1 MGNSIRTNV
10 QPSRLENGVK
20 LPVYDIINC
29 GPRNRFGANGKLVHN
44 CNWLNFKR
52 GSPIRRAIKAPTG
65 FYLAPVDSSQLECR
79 IAHYLAG
86 GADEPV
92 VRDFRAGKDPY
103 VGVASHFYQEEIY
116 KAEVGD
122 PRYDEMTAKR
132 GMGKQGRLMCAFGA
146 SGKQFK
152 ATAASGT
159 YGPRVDMTL
168 DEADKFVALYRQDNP
183 SICARGTG
191 YWAQC
196 ERMLARLAGGDPI
209 DYGPVHI
216 ENHRIY
222 LQGRPMIYD
231 TIEYHTPQS
240 DEENPRRGW
249 RVKKRDGWR
258 FIWGSK
264 LLQNLCEGIETVI
277 ISQAMTR
284 IKKKYGI
291 RTLNWPYDE
300 LLLLIPRNGREEEM
314 LALCKAEMV
323 VEPSWL
329 PGLPLACDGSLSDR
343 YEK

>member
-1 MGNSIRTNV
+1 M
-10 QPSRLENGVK
+10 
-20 LPVYDIINC
+20 
-29 GPRNRFGANGKLVHN
+29 NRWFGISEAVRILR
-44 CNWLNFKR
+44 WLWRHIFTRKKFTR
-52 GSPIRRAIKAPTG
+52 PKSAIRRTTK
-65 FYLAPVDSSQLECR
+65 
-79 IAHYLAG
+79 
-86 GADEPV
+86 
-92 VRDFRAGKDPY
+92 
-103 VGVASHFYQEEIY
+103 
-116 KAEVGD
+116 
-122 PRYDEMTAKR
+122 MTAKR
-132 GMGKQGRLMCAFGA
+132 RQWA
-146 SGKQFK
+146 SKGVSALSVRPGKQFK

-231 TIEYHTPQS
+231 TIEYHTPQIG
-240 DEENPRRGW
+240 RGKPQARLARQEARW
-249 RVKKRDGWR
+249 LALHL
-258 FIWGSK
+258 GSK